1 MIQSVDLA
9 SLKMG
14 SLFRTIFPLLFQ
26 WCGGGE
32 CVISLVES
40 DEIEE
45 DEVTRATANLETK
58 LNCMLRCK
66 NVETTPYI
74 VRNRKHWHVEASL
87 YAHLLRMESRE
98 VLFLEYRHG
107 LSILSL
113 ALDGWVR
120 FWVKPSDTLRVC
132 QVSCWRGD

>member
-26 WCGGGE
+26 WCGGGD
-32 CVISLVES
+32 CIISLVKS

-66 NVETTPYI
+66 NVETTPCI
-74 VRNRKHWHVEASL
+74 VRNRKHWHVEASVICAPSA
-87 YAHLLRMESRE
+87 Y
-98 VLFLEYRHG
+98 G
-107 LSILSL
+107 
-113 ALDGWVR
+113 
-120 FWVKPSDTLRVC
+120 KP
-132 QVSCWRGD
+132 RGFIFGISTCNDMGCRY

>member
-98 VLFLEYRHG
+98 VLFLEYRHAM
-107 LSILSL
+107 I
-113 ALDGWVR
+113 WV
-120 FWVKPSDTLRVC
+120 VDTKPRARQLG
-132 QVSCWRGD
+132 QVLGQTI

>member
-113 ALDGWVR
+113 ALDSWVR